1 MQKMHLFL
9 VKFASLRVSVCL
21 LVAFL
26 LLTFWGVMAQA
37 TAESAGVPVAE
48 AADRFFGSY
57 FIWALGYVPLPAF
70 KSLAALS
77 VLHLIASIVYRIPRG
92 WKNAGLVG
100 MHVALIVLLLGSL
113 AGSGLKQEFNGFAVT
128 EAPSDNVIPKDLK
141 FFSASD
147 SLGDS
152 LVRLP
157 VLSDESGVGMSAA
170 WPYYVQYRGYVE
182 MAPDKNVAM
191 YRAVYDPFHCTP
203 YVFMALFFLSAMFHY
218 GAKVRYG
225 RGSLKKCDGSPSQDA
240 KNPADTCKPLA
251 VLVLCC
257 GMAAV
262 TPANAMPGDVREAH
276 SQEVESLL
284 SNPATAVMFNGEI
297 RSFDAFARGVLDDF
311 CGKVRYKCAEGEAEN
326 CPRKM
331 PASEVVRNMIVF
343 PEKTAKYKFFKVLRS
358 DVAEALRLPQD
369 ARYVSYEEIAP
380 SRGEL
385 EIYASRK
392 DNHPATAEMKRLYGN
407 VRLYET
413 ITNYETFRNM
423 AGLVPFA
430 DSSEVEL
437 VVTRA
442 TGNADVNG
450 TKLSLEVFYHK
461 ANFCLWAFAF
471 AFAGCLLAAVN
482 LVVNKRKLD
491 VVSNALGMA
500 ATAILFALFTLR
512 LYITGRVPLANLYE
526 IILMVV
532 LLLEG
537 FEVGAFFFCKKRSFT
552 LMVPI
557 AFMSAL
563 LLFFAKFILETGD
576 TFQAIPAVLNSSV
589 FLTIHVFTI
598 AIGFAAMILSG
609 VIAHLHLFRL
619 GRSSS
624 LAPHTSNIAP
634 CTTNTA
640 QPSSLAPLLYAT
652 LVFGG
657 VFTILGTLLGGV
669 WADYA
674 WGRFWGFDPKECGAL
689 FVCLWA
695 MLALHLRAGRL
706 VSERGFALFNCFNVI
721 VTFLC
726 WFGINLLGVGLHSY
740 GFQNGTAM
748 WLLGFVAAD
757 LVLIGTLWKK
767 LTKNRC
773 FL

>member
-1 MQKMHLFL
+1 MVPVLK
-9 VKFASLRVSVCL
+9 KFSSLKVSAFL
-21 LVAFL
+21 LVAFM

-113 AGSGLKQEFNGFAVT
+113 VGSGLKQEFNGYGVVET
-128 EAPSDNVIPKDLK
+128 SQNVETAKNIETARDLK
-141 FFSASD
+141 FFSADD
-147 SLGDS
+147 SLGTNLID
-152 LVRLP
+152 
-157 VLSDESGVGMSAA
+157 GKNMSA
-170 WPYYVQYRGYVE
+170 WPYRVRYQGYVE
-182 MAPDKNVAM
+182 MAPGKNVAM
-191 YRAVYDPFHCTP
+191 YKAFYDPLYVVP
-203 YVFMALFFLSAMFHY
+203 YVFMVLFLLSAAFHY
-218 GAKVRYG
+218 VVKVRG
-225 RGSLKKCDGSPSQDA
+225 RRNSRVQETNSG
-240 KNPADTCKPLA
+240 KPLA
-251 VLVLCC
+251 VLALC
-257 GMAAV
+257 GGLIAAM
-262 TPANAMPGDVREAH
+262 PAKAMPGDVREAH
-276 SQEVESLL
+276 TQEVETLL
-284 SNPATAVMFNGEI
+284 SNPATPVVYNGEI
-297 RSFDAFARGVLDDF
+297 RSFDAFSRGVLDDF
-311 CGKVRYKCAEGEAEN
+311 SGKVRYKCAEGEAEN

-331 PASEVVRNMIVF
+331 PASEVVRNMIAF
-343 PEKTAKYKFFKVLRS
+343 PEKAAKYKFFKVLRS

-407 VRLYET
+407 VRLYES

-461 ANFCLWAFAF
+461 ANFCLWAFVLAF
-471 AFAGCLLAAVN
+471 ADCLLAAVN

-500 ATAILFALFTLR
+500 ATAILCALFTLR

-526 IILMVV
+526 IILMVA

-557 AFMSAL
+557 AFMVAL

-576 TFQAIPAVLNSSV
+576 TFQAIPAILNSSV

-624 LAPHTSNIAP
+624 LAPRTSNIAP

-740 GFQNGTAM
+740 GFQSGTAL
-748 WLLGFVAAD
+748 WLIGFVAAD

>member
-1 MQKMHLFL
+1 MVPVLK
-9 VKFASLRVSVCL
+9 KFSSLKVSAFL
-21 LVAFL
+21 LVAFM

-37 TAESAGVPVAE
+37 TAESAGVPGAE

-77 VLHLIASIVYRIPRG
+77 VLHLIASIVYRIPHG

-113 AGSGLKQEFNGFAVT
+113 VGSGLKQEFNGFAVT
-128 EAPSDNVIPKDLK
+128 ETATQNVAPENLK
-141 FFSASD
+141 FFAADD
-147 SLGDS
+147 SLGTNLID
-152 LVRLP
+152 
-157 VLSDESGVGMSAA
+157 GKNMSA
-170 WPYYVQYRGYVE
+170 WPYRVRYQGYVK
-182 MAPDKNVAM
+182 MAPGKNFAM
-191 YRAVYDPFHCTP
+191 YKAFYDPLYVVP
-203 YVFMALFFLSAMFHY
+203 YVFMVLFLLSAAFHY
-218 GAKVRYG
+218 VVKVRG
-225 RGSLKKCDGSPSQDA
+225 RRRFR
-240 KNPADTCKPLA
+240 ADVPLS
-251 VLVLCC
+251 VLALC
-257 GMAAV
+257 GGLMAAM
-262 TPANAMPGDVREAH
+262 PANAMSGDVREAH
-276 SQEVESLL
+276 THEVETLL
-284 SNPATAVMFNGEI
+284 SNPSTPVVYNGEI
-297 RSFDAFARGVLDDF
+297 RSFDAFSRGVLDDF
-311 CGKVRYKCAEGEAEN
+311 SGKVRYKCAEGEAEN

-331 PASEVVRNMIVF
+331 PASEVVRNMIVL
-343 PEKTAKYKFFKVLRS
+343 PEKAAKYKLFKVLRS

-407 VRLYET
+407 VRLYES

-491 VVSNALGMA
+491 VVSNALGMV
-500 ATAILFALFTLR
+500 TTIVLCILFALR

-526 IILMVV
+526 IMLMVA

-537 FEVGAFFFCKKRSFT
+537 FEVGAFIFCKKRTFT

-557 AFMSAL
+557 AFMVAL

-619 GRSSS
+619 GRLSR
-624 LAPHTSNIAP
+624 LAPRTSNIAP

-669 WADYA
+669 WADFA

-740 GFQNGTAM
+740 GFQSGTAL
-748 WLLGFVAAD
+748 WLIGFVAAD